1 MLFSTELKA
10 KLTKVFCREN
20 IKNKLT
26 KEEIKNGMKMER
38 NDIVSSYPYFV
49 INIVFILFF
58 CLIFNSIKYNLFGD
72 ESYNGLT
79 FLLSII
85 IPLTISF
92 LTAKYLCNPFKKSIK
107 RLQKSINKET
117 IMNALKISLKEI
129 INDAESNDETV
140 IEAKNYISM
149 LAQGKEDLIYQKIM
163 KEKIF
168 SVRPII
174 QHSNIL
180 QEYYLCCLEE
190 KSVIE
195 QKILSSEEITK
206 MKINKLEESGFN
218 ANLEIDKILQ
228 KTNEVV

>member
-26 KEEIKNGMKMER
+26 KEEIKNGIKMER
-38 NDIVSSYPYFV
+38 NDLVFSYPYFV
-49 INIVFILFF
+49 INIIFILFF
-58 CLIFNSIKYNLFGD
+58 CLIFNTLKYNLFG
-72 ESYNGLT
+72 EENYNGLT
-79 FLLSII
+79 LLLSVI
-85 IPLTISF
+85 IPLTISL
-92 LTAKYLCNPFKKSIK
+92 LTAKYLCIPFKKSIK
-107 RLQKSINKET
+107 TLEKNINKET
-117 IMNALKISLKEI
+117 IMNTLKLSLKEI

-168 SVRPII
+168 SVRSII

-180 QEYYLCCLEE
+180 QEYYVCCLEK
-190 KSVIE
+190 KSILE

-206 MKINKLEESGFN
+206 IKINKLEESGFN
-218 ANLEIDKILQ
+218 AKLEINKILE
-228 KTNEVV
+228 NI